1 MAAKKQELLKE
12 LWWGGK
18 PGTMSAQ
25 TEARAWALR
34 EAWQDE
40 HGDKTYGMLPWIA
53 GKVWKINEEKQ
64 KKEHPSKQAL
74 AKLFDKI
81 DNDEEWF
88 PGQCDRET
96 YGPAPAINGT
106 NQGVIA
112 RSAMTMK
119 DKDSEPSYPQ
129 LVATNPKATL
139 NPKTKRAVDKKVV
152 YNILRKRCYDDP
164 DDPEDTWAHG
174 VRHAKN
180 ALTPQEMEVRLTW
193 FLLMLKLAHR
203 AQWYYQKIVW
213 TDLCNSILPL
223 NQQKA
228 QEQLLA
234 RKGRKG
240 WGSTKT
246 KKASKNL
253 RGNLSTLK
261 QKSYGTKKVWWAP
274 ILMRGKLH
282 IEVLGDKFAGEK
294 VEGIAHFVAKVRHAV
309 NARFRSDDQPSIL
322 FTDRGQGFY
331 TLNGYITGEYQAALE
346 EHSFTAF
353 AGDNASQQPGKMG
366 DVLLHETAVSWIRY
380 REGKTRPKEPWHESV
395 ADFGVRLKA
404 ICQDIN
410 DTLEVDDLC
419 RAFPK
424 RLHKLKDR
432 EGDRLDT

>member
-1 MAAKKQELLKE
+1 MAAQKQELLKE
-12 LWWGGK
+12 LWCGGK

-53 GKVWKINEEKQ
+53 DKVWKINEEKQ

-213 TDLCNSILPL
+213 TDICNSILPRTEK
-223 NQQKA
+223 KA
-228 QEQLLA
+228 QE
-234 RKGRKG
+234 
-240 WGSTKT
+240 
-246 KKASKNL
+246 L
-253 RGNLSTLK
+253 RCK
-261 QKSYGTKKVWWAP
+261 
-274 ILMRGKLH
+274 
-282 IEVLGDKFAGEK
+282 
-294 VEGIAHFVAKVRHAV
+294 
-309 NARFRSDDQPSIL
+309 
-322 FTDRGQGFY
+322 
-331 TLNGYITGEYQAALE
+331 
-346 EHSFTAF
+346 
-353 AGDNASQQPGKMG
+353 
-366 DVLLHETAVSWIRY
+366 
-380 REGKTRPKEPWHESV
+380 
-395 ADFGVRLKA
+395 
-404 ICQDIN
+404 
-410 DTLEVDDLC
+410 
-419 RAFPK
+419 
-424 RLHKLKDR
+424 
-432 EGDRLDT
+432 